1 MISERIHAIIAE
13 TETKDEIWAKSPI
26 IWEKRMVAMIT
37 KFSVKNFKNFKEK
50 ITWDLSQPCS
60 YEFNSEAIE
69 NDCVA
74 KGIIYGPNGSGKTN
88 LGLAVFDIVLH
99 LTDKNKLRSYTP
111 YVNMDSKIDNATFE
125 YTFIFDGIEVMY
137 KYSKIYEDELFYE
150 VLHIDGKEVLSYDF
164 IENTGYTTLQGA
176 ETLNML
182 SYENPISRVKFIK
195 SNAILEDN
203 KINNTFYQFVNFV
216 DKMLMFYS
224 LDTRGY
230 QGFKL
235 GRKSIT
241 EGIIES
247 GSVKDFENFLHEQD
261 IHYELVVKEIDGEK
275 RLFCKFENG
284 EASFWGVA
292 STGTRSLAI
301 FYYWYIE
308 MKSAS
313 FIYIDEFD
321 AFYHFELAEHIIR
334 KLKEIKGCQIFLSTH
349 NTDLMTNDLLRPD
362 CYFLINDN
370 KIKTVSSSTEKELR
384 KAHNLQ
390 KMYKAGAFNN
400 E

>member
-1 MISERIHAIIAE
+1 
-13 TETKDEIWAKSPI
+13 
-26 IWEKRMVAMIT
+26 MIT
-37 KFSVKNFKNFKEK
+37 KFSVENFKNFKEK
-50 ITWDLSQPCS
+50 ITWDLSQPCN

-69 NDCVA
+69 NGCVS

-88 LGLAVFDIVLH
+88 LGLAVFDIIIH
-99 LTDKNKLRSYTP
+99 LTDKNRLSFNYIP
-111 YVNMDSKIDNATFE
+111 YSNMDSKIGNATFE
-125 YTFIFDGIEVMY
+125 YTFIFDGIEVVY
-137 KYSKIYEDELFYE
+137 KYSKMYGDELLYE

-164 IENTGYTTLQGA
+164 IENIGYTTLQGA
-176 ETLNML
+176 ENLNML
-182 SYENPISRVKFIK
+182 SHRNSISRVKFIK

-203 KINNTFYQFVNFV
+203 KINNTFYKFVNFV
-216 DKMLMFYS
+216 DKMLMFFS
-224 LDTRGY
+224 LDRRGY
-230 QGFKL
+230 QGYMS
-235 GRKSIT
+235 GSKSVI
-241 EGIIES
+241 ERIIES
-247 GSVKDFENFLHEQD
+247 DNVKDFENFLNEQN
-261 IHYELVVKEIDGEK
+261 INYELVAREIDGEK
-275 RLFCKFENG
+275 KLYCKFKNG
-284 EASFWGVA
+284 EADFYNMA
-292 STGTRSLAI
+292 SSGTRSLAL
-301 FYYWYIE
+301 FYYWFLE

-321 AFYHFELAEHIIR
+321 AFYHFELAEHIIK